1 MIKRKTKKNIKKGKK
16 MIKKF
21 VVISTIYT
29 LISFST
35 VYAEKVECDLLSPMQ
50 KKIYQAYCKSI
61 AKKETKQNK
70 SIESQNKNIVK
81 TKSFLKKVT
90 SKLNTKSTLGD
101 KLKGLRK

>member
-1 MIKRKTKKNIKKGKK
+1 

-35 VYAEKVECDLLSPMQ
+35 VYAEKVECDLLSPIQ
-50 KKIYQAYCKSI
+50 KFIYCKSI

-70 SIESQNKNIVK
+70 SIESQNKTIVK

-101 KLKGLRK
+101 KLKGLGK